1 MKKIMGLLWGAL
13 LISGSLTAQTTRDKI
28 DKAYKDPKRGENAAK
43 ADVLIFDNKKIS
55 DTGSSVINQNTSTK
69 KSAKKKTK
77 KKNN

>member
-13 LISGSLTAQTTRDKI
+13 LISGSLAAQTTKDKI
-28 DKAYKDPKRGENAAK
+28 DKAIKDPKREENAAK

-55 DTGSSVINQNTSTK
+55 DTGSAIINQSTAPK
-69 KSAKKKTK
+69 NSAKKKSK